1 MNSSSRSTKTAVK
14 GMSLM
19 AAGGKNKSL
28 EDALV
33 KEDKLAP
40 VMSVSRQSS
49 AMADVQTVAGTIIL
63 PDSFPLSL
71 THSRS

>member
-1 MNSSSRSTKTAVK
+1 
-14 GMSLM
+14 MSLM

-40 VMSVSRQSS
+40 VLSVSRQSNATS
-49 AMADVQTVAGTIIL
+49 DVQTIAGKTL
-63 PDSFPLSL
+63 FLTHTHLLTHSL
-71 THSRS
+71 THLPTN